1 MTKLFNNIRKELV
14 ADKPSTAR
22 TTNYLKYAIGEI
34 ILVMIGILLALQVNT
49 WNQNRVASHKEKVLL
64 KELHQEFINNKIQL
78 DTVLK
83 YHNIALKSVNAVIAE
98 FPINLKT
105 INLDSLS
112 KKFDGFGY
120 RYTFNPSQGV
130 IKSLVNTSTFEIIS
144 NDTLRRL
151 LISWNDVLADYQEE
165 EIIAA
170 NNLIDHIM
178 PYFNRHSS
186 SGGNFKDKRLDL
198 KFLTTIEFEN
208 QFYDRQ
214 NNLENIIG
222 NGSKG
227 ALRNVIELTTI
238 KKTINKIIA
247 LSKTE

>member
-1 MTKLFNNIRKELV
+1 MTKLFNNIRKKLV

-34 ILVMIGILLALQVNT
+34 VLVMVGILLALQVNT
-49 WNQNRVASHKEKVLL
+49 WNQTRIASHKEKVLL

-83 YHNIALKSVNAVIAE
+83 YHNIALKSINDVIAE

-112 KKFDGFGY
+112 NKFDGFGY

-178 PYFNRHSS
+178 PYFNKHSPFKGS
-186 SGGNFKDKRLDL
+186 FKDKRLDL
-198 KFLTTIEFEN
+198 KFLTTVEFEN
-208 QFYDRQ
+208 QMYDRQ
-214 NNLENIIG
+214 TNIKNIIG
-222 NGSKG
+222 NGS
-227 ALRNVIELTTI
+227 NDTITTTIELTTI

-247 LSKTE
+247 LSKTY